1 MKTFLLIV
9 ILILGCALAVFYFLK
24 QRAERMLA
32 AAKADADTAWKQR
45 AADVSSIREEAQAAM
60 VKAQAVCEQKSAE
73 MVVSSERVRNH
84 YEAEARKAIE
94 EVNARLTET
103 LAELEPLRR
112 YASLQGTEEEVRK
125 TLADAIAEAT
135 ALRREAQSLLEQKKN
150 YAADE
155 RRQAQQRAREIRSQ
169 AEAVLMQAT
178 VEAGRIVTEAEKRAE
193 QIGGDAYIALR
204 DKHTLEQALS
214 AIWNVVEGY
223 GDRYIIPTHSL
234 LDDLAGDFGHTQ
246 AGEALKAAREHTR
259 RMVEQKLAATC
270 NYEEPDRRE
279 RANRFV
285 VDAFNGRVDAIL
297 TRSKH
302 DNYGTLEHEIRDA
315 FSLVNLNG
323 LTFRDARI
331 LPAYLDA
338 RLAELKSAVVVQ
350 ELKLKAREEQRRIQE
365 QMREE
370 EKVRREQERAI
381 KEAQDKEDAIE
392 SALVKARLEAAHATA
407 QERAKFDAQIAE
419 LSQQLA
425 EAVAVKQRELSM
437 AQLTRAGNV
446 YIISNIGSF
455 GEEVFKIGMTR
466 RRDPMDRV
474 WELSDASVP
483 FDYDVHAMIQTDDA
497 PALEGMLH
505 DAFDDLRINKVNGRK
520 EFFRLPL
527 DKIRALTVEKG
538 FNVTFTMA
546 AEAREY
552 RETMALEKMS
562 PADREKYHFRKTD
575 GNGDGE
581 E

>member
-1 MKTFLLIV
+1 
-9 ILILGCALAVFYFLK
+9 
-24 QRAERMLA
+24 
-32 AAKADADTAWKQR
+32 
-45 AADVSSIREEAQAAM
+45 
-60 VKAQAVCEQKSAE
+60 
-73 MVVSSERVRNH
+73 
-84 YEAEARKAIE
+84 
-94 EVNARLTET
+94 
-103 LAELEPLRR
+103 
-112 YASLQGTEEEVRK
+112 
-125 TLADAIAEAT
+125 
-135 ALRREAQSLLEQKKN
+135 
-150 YAADE
+150 
-155 RRQAQQRAREIRSQ
+155 
-169 AEAVLMQAT
+169 
-178 VEAGRIVTEAEKRAE
+178 
-193 QIGGDAYIALR
+193 
-204 DKHTLEQALS
+204 
-214 AIWNVVEGY
+214 
-223 GDRYIIPTHSL
+223 L

-302 DNYGTLEHEIRDA
+302 DNYGTLEQEIRDA